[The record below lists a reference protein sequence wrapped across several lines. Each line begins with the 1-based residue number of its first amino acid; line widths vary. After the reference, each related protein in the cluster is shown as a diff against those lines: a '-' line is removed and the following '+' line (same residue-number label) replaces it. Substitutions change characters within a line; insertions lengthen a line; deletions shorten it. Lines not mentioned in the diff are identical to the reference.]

1 MPGVRQRAA
10 VLAALATISNFK
22 HLELKAKGAS
32 DNKFWG
38 TTEAADKALISAYKA
53 EVKDHYFW
61 QQNAMCCYCS
71 GDIQPNRRGYDAEH
85 IIDKDEH
92 PHLMF
97 ELDNI
102 AASCIV
108 CNGHKSNKNVLVAK
122 GKPAVV
128 PKAST
133 DYLLVHP
140 HLDEWDDYLTYDV
153 YDRVVAI
160 RKNEK
165 GQKTIEICGIKA
177 INATR
182 LARRFSANQRKQAY
196 RLLVKFYD
204 YKTEKKQREILAALE
219 GLAQHS
225 LESAA
230 LVDDLRTLLKV

>member
-1 MPGVRQRAA
+1 MPDVRQRAA
-10 VLAALATISNFK
+10 VLAALNTVSNAQ
-22 HLELKAKGAS
+22 HLQLKSKGAA

-38 TTEAADKALISAYKA
+38 TTEAVDKALISAYKT

-71 GDIQPNRRGYDAEH
+71 SEIQPNKRGYDAEH

-108 CNGHKSNKNVLVAK
+108 CNGHKSNKNVLVAA
-122 GKPAVV
+122 GKPGAV
-128 PKAST
+128 PKASA

-140 HLDEWDDYLTYDV
+140 HLDEWGDYLTYDV

-160 RKNEK
+160 PENAK

-182 LARRFSANQRKQAY
+182 LARRFSANQRSQAY
-196 RLLVKFYD
+196 KLLVKFYD
-204 YKTEKKQREILAALE
+204 YKTKRKQQEILTALE

-230 LVDDLRTLLKV
+230 LIDDLRALLDV